1 MSMSLL
7 LDDDDLKPHLSISR
21 QDMIETASVCVDV
34 TSRRICQEAIE
45 IFRGDVNKRNRR
57 TAENEKDLNVM
68 TLILVIGELLV
79 KNVNMVM
86 ELLPKKVAALVS
98 VTDDLKVFRSINK
111 YLTNALKKTAEG
123 NVRKY
128 AVLLVFH
135 H

>member
-21 QDMIETASVCVDV
+21 QDMIETASVCADV
-34 TSRRICQEAIE
+34 TSRICQEAIE

-57 TAENEKDLNVM
+57 TAENEKDSNGM
-68 TLILVIGELLV
+68 TLIVIGELV
-79 KNVNMVM
+79 KNVSMVM
-86 ELLPKKVAALVS
+86 DLLPKKVAALVS